1 MAEEGSNDEPADHGA
16 AEPDHGGVTAD
27 HGAAAP
33 EVWHRVHP
41 LTPILE
47 SLGVL
52 VGIFIAAAYGLQN
65 FMQTANE
72 DLARGDGVDLGLA
85 GWLISHPLD
94 ILGVVG

>member
-52 VGIFIAAAYGLQN
+52 VGIVALLYKPVRDIETLLPDAAPP
-65 FMQTANE
+65 QTKEASPQV
-72 DLARGDGVDLGLA
+72 A
-85 GWLISHPLD
+85 
-94 ILGVVG
+94 